1 MKHHPS
7 IAFVLVLGLA
17 ACGGDAPPAPEP
29 QVFELRDVVDSTLAA
44 LEAELAAQAT
54 EPDPVDPEQVRGL
67 IEMLAGS
74 GGGMRTIAL
83 DEATALGEGAVEPLA
98 AILADSEA
106 RDEERGAAIEVLGR
120 IDTPRSA
127 EVLLERLE
135 QDRTPWVRAHAA
147 WRLGEGTQDWIVPRV
162 ILRLKYEKD
171 HDTAIWIGQVLGH
184 FGNYS
189 GLGAL
194 VEIAYKS
201 PDAVLRA
208 SAQARLEEIQAATG
222 FEDPFALSEAWLAGD
237 PEDRIP
243 DPVRSLRF
251 DVEVWRRLS
260 RLPEFQLRGVDDSRW
275 ICSGL
280 GPHTA
285 SILARALHDSD
296 PHMRVHT
303 AQCLERMGPRARV
316 ALDDLV
322 AGLADS
328 ELCTNAANALEAIG
342 DIRAERPLL
351 ALFNPPTELRLRLA
365 AVRALGGLGT
375 GISPAT
381 TEALRAIFDA
391 AETPELHQAAG
402 ESLIR
407 TGSAST
413 DVVRA
418 LAELLVSE
426 LVEPVSTETVLRT
439 WIWERIEAGEE
450 AATPAFEAWDA
461 LTPPDRILTPE
472 EIRAPR
478 EGRRDVVLKL
488 LAELS
493 DG

>member
-1 MKHHPS
+1 MKYHQYS
-7 IAFVLVLGLA
+7 ALVLLGLA
-17 ACGGDAPPAPEP
+17 ACGGDEPPASEP
-29 QVFELRDVVDSTLAA
+29 QTFELRDVVNSALAA
-44 LEAELAAQAT
+44 LEAELAAQETAP
-54 EPDPVDPEQVRGL
+54 EPVDSDQVRGL
-67 IEMLAGS
+67 IEMLASS
-74 GGGMRTIAL
+74 GGDMRSIAL
-83 DEATALGEGAVEPLA
+83 EEATALGDGAEEELA
-98 AILADSEA
+98 AILADAEA
-106 RDEERGAAIEVLGR
+106 MDEERGSAIEVLGL

-135 QDRTPWVRAHAA
+135 QDPTAWVRAHAA
-147 WRLGEGTQDWIVPRV
+147 WRLGEGTQEWIVPRV

-184 FGNYS
+184 FGNFS

-201 PDAVLRA
+201 PDADLRG
-208 SAQARLEEIQAATG
+208 SAQARLQEIQTDTG

-243 DPVRSLRF
+243 DPVRTPRF

-260 RLPEFQLRGVDDSRW
+260 RLPEFPLRGVDDSRW

-280 GPHTA
+280 GPHA
-285 SILARALHDSD
+285 AKILAQALHDTD
-296 PHMRVHT
+296 PHIRVHT
-303 AQCLERMGPRARV
+303 AQCLERMEGRATV
-316 ALDDLV
+316 AVDDLV

-342 DIRAERPLL
+342 DARAEPPLL
-351 ALFNPPTELRLRLA
+351 ALVDPPTELRLRLA
-365 AVRALGGLGT
+365 AVRALGGLGNELSSAT
-375 GISPAT
+375 G
-381 TEALRAIFDA
+381 EALRRIFDA
-391 AETPELHQAAG
+391 AETPELRQAAG
-402 ESLIR
+402 ESLVR
-407 TGSAST
+407 TGGGTT

-418 LAELLVSE
+418 LAEMLVSE
-426 LVEPVSTETVLRT
+426 LVEPISTETVLRT

-472 EIRAPR
+472 EFRATR
-478 EGRRDVVLKL
+478 EGRRDVVLGL
-488 LAELS
+488 LDETS
-493 DG
+493 GG